1 MAALLCF
8 LGTAADHSS
17 FAASI
22 VAIDHHRRCADGR
35 FFFDNAILQLLV
47 LLRKSA
53 EKSLAPAHG
62 VLTRSNNSSL
72 PGSAMHG
79 A

>member
-17 FAASI
+17 FTASI